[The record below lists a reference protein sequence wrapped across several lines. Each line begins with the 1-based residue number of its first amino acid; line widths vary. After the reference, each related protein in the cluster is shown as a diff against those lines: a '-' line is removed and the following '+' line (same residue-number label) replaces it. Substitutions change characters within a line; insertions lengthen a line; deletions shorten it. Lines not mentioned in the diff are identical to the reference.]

1 VREEKRKPPEEE
13 RDERSGKAPRKFVQL
28 SRDRAREKERER
40 EAKNT
45 HEEKERK
52 GTVSDRNIRS
62 EGARLKRREDRKRA
76 CQRDAKGFYSLV
88 DIVAAS
94 GRQEDA

>member
-1 VREEKRKPPEEE
+1 VIERERK
-13 RDERSGKAPRKFVQL
+13 
-28 SRDRAREKERER
+28 REKEKQKIHMKKKRGR
-40 EAKNT
+40 
-45 HEEKERK
+45 